1 MSYKNIATEKDIKN
15 PTKKYLNRKT
25 HYNNQDIESIYKS
38 VMILIQHFL
47 YIAQDIDTIFKQ
59 KEV

>member
-25 HYNNQDIESIYKS
+25 HYNNQYIESIYKS
-38 VMILIQHFL
+38 VMILI
-47 YIAQDIDTIFKQ
+47 
-59 KEV
+59 

>member
-25 HYNNQDIESIYKS
+25 LNNTQNIESIN
-38 VMILIQHFL
+38 
-47 YIAQDIDTIFKQ
+47 
-59 KEV
+59 